1 MVLVLGEYPL
11 REYLGFRISK
21 NAISGNEVWIMR
33 DTSQQGLLSHTAIL
47 HRLVQLGYEVLLPWA
62 DHLGYDLAYYVVEEQ
77 RNFGFFVHQEA
88 QLVRVQCKTA
98 WLSKDGTCLEFNTST
113 VSVRKNGKNK
123 KSGYRGKAEY
133 FAIYSPD
140 TGKVYMIAVDEATN
154 YNMNLRFKSAGIMW
168 SNGKQ
173 SRHIPYEEAV
183 NSEIKYSWAEDYEI

>member
-1 MVLVLGEYPL
+1 
-11 REYLGFRISK
+11 
-21 NAISGNEVWIMR
+21 MR

-140 TGKVYMIAVDEATN
+140 TGKVYMIAVDDATN